1 MTLRDHLLPMVE
13 VIRGIPQ
20 ALGLRPHVVTL
31 VTRDWDG
38 ARVGLGNSEDVETVV
53 TVANGTGNV
62 RVQQVSSRDVVASGG
77 LLTAQDLK
85 VGPFTP
91 GYVLPSTIDPPAD
104 DTPREVFFRVTGPG
118 MGDDGRWFR
127 RVNDSTL
134 PNFTS
139 MLYLQATGSQA
150 L

>member
-1 MTLRDHLLPMVE
+1 MSLRDQLLPVVE
-13 VIRGIPQ
+13 AIRGIPVTM
-20 ALGLRPHVVTL
+20 GLRLHTVSL
-31 VTRDWDG
+31 VTREWDG
-38 ARVGLGNSEDVETVV
+38 DRVGLGNSEDTETVI

-139 MLYLQATGSQA
+139 VLYLQATGSQA
-150 L
+150 R